1 MCMTLFEMKRS
12 KNILIAVVAIIACAS
27 CATRTRVEYVD
38 RETIRYVSSVAHDTL
53 INYVHDSVGFDIQ
66 QRNETIYATK
76 YKEHIEYRDKIVIR
90 HDTCWRDSL
99 VTEYKE
105 MRVDVKKT
113 PKWCY
118 CTLML
123 SLIFILLSLYK
134 LLRWLK
140 IF

>member
-1 MCMTLFEMKRS
+1 MKKLLFLTL
-12 KNILIAVVAIIACAS
+12 AS
-27 CATRTRVEYVD
+27 LLLLSCKTRTVVEYRD

-99 VTEYKE
+99 VTERIE
-105 MRVDVKKT
+105 NRVEVKKT